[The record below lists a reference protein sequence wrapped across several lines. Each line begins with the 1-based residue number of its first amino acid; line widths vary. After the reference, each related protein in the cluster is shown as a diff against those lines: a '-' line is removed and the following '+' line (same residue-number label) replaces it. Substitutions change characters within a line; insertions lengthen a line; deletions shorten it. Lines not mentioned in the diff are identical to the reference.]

1 MATKT
6 VILTPSGLTVPDVS
20 SGAYPTY
27 PMPNDSITRCII
39 PWEGGVPAD
48 FYAMSS
54 LELIILTQNAGNLR
68 LRGGATRF
76 DAATPGVVGTS
87 TSAYAQYAGG
97 TADSKSK
104 FIALLATSYSG
115 LADINASDV
124 LNFVVD
130 RDAVDALDTYEADL
144 NVIGLRVIYTTG
156 YVAGTHYCSQTDME
170 YRISTLTLAQLTNDT
185 ANATTP
191 NANVIEQILVDV
203 DAGIDAKCG
212 ILYTVPFTTVPDLI
226 KDIATDL
233 ACFKAMQ
240 RRPVNMEIPKAWIEI
255 NKDAMQQLQD
265 IGEGK
270 VNLPTTAT
278 MATTVS
284 DFTNAETTPLVDFN
298 DTDNGMY
305 EF

>member
-27 PMPNDSITRCII
+27 PMPNGEITRCII

-54 LELIILTQNAGNLR
+54 LELIILTQNAGNLY

-87 TSAYAQYAGG
+87 TSAYAAYAGG

-104 FIALLATSYSG
+104 FITLLATSYSG

-124 LNFVVD
+124 LNFVID
-130 RDAVDALDTYEADL
+130 RDAVDAFDTYAADL
-144 NVIGLRVIYTTG
+144 NVIGLRVIYTSG
-156 YVAGTHYCSQTDME
+156 FGAGSHYCNQTDIE
-170 YRISTLTLAQLTNDT
+170 YRLSTTTVAQLGNDT

-191 NANVIEQILVDV
+191 DANVIEQLLANV
-203 DAGIDAKCG
+203 DATIDALAG
-212 ILYTVPFTTVPDLI
+212 QVYTVPFVTTPAII
-226 KDIATDL
+226 KRIAIDL
-233 ACFKAMQ
+233 ACFELFQ
-240 RRPVNMEIPKAWIEI
+240 RRPVNMDMPKPIQVAR
-255 NKDAMQQLQD
+255 DAAMKQLEA
-265 IGEGK
+265 IS
-270 VNLPTTAT
+270 NMLLRLPDTAT
-278 MATTVS
+278 IAS
-284 DFTNAETTPLVDFN
+284 AESSMVASNSARIDFN
-298 DTDNGMY
+298 DVDNMEY
-305 EF
+305 DF